1 MHKPHHPRGRS
12 LAHPSGRDWLALAV
26 AVLAL
31 WAFVAVVLGSPAV
44 AQEYMRFDGTVQ
56 WLSGLTLI
64 LALDAQIAAPS
75 YVIVGQVLVPAQ
87 SPRQT
92 VNVDLRQLPQSEY
105 AFMRS
110 GERIAVIGVPSD
122 DGRRLIATSI
132 VRNPGPQGSYPQ
144 AP

>member
-1 MHKPHHPRGRS
+1 MRPHRP
-12 LAHPSGRDWLALAV
+12 PFWRDWLALAV

-31 WAFVAVVLGSPAV
+31 GALVGVVLGSPAV
-44 AQEYMRFDGTVQ
+44 AQDYMRFDGTVQ
-56 WLSGLTLI
+56 WLSGQTLI
-64 LALDAQIAAPS
+64 LALDAQTAAPS
-75 YVIVGQVLVPAQ
+75 YVIVGQVLVPVQ
-87 SPRQT
+87 GPRQT
-92 VNVDLRQLPQSEY
+92 VNVDLRQLPQREY

-132 VRNPGPQGSYPQ
+132 IRNPGMQGSYPQ

>member
-1 MHKPHHPRGRS
+1 MRPTTAAPFWRY
-12 LAHPSGRDWLALAV
+12 WLALAV

-31 WAFVAVVLGSPAV
+31 GALVAVVLGSPAV

-56 WLSGLTLI
+56 WLSGQTLI

-75 YVIVGQVLVPAQ
+75 YVIVGQVLVPVQ
-87 SPRQT
+87 GPRQT
-92 VNVDLRQLPQSEY
+92 VNVDLRQLPQRDY
-105 AFMRS
+105 AVMRS

-122 DGRRLIATSI
+122 DGRRLIAASI
-132 VRNPGPQGSYPQ
+132 IRNLGPPGSYPQ

>member
-1 MHKPHHPRGRS
+1 MRPHRPPFS
-12 LAHPSGRDWLALAV
+12 RDCLALAV
-26 AVLAL
+26 AALAL
-31 WAFVAVVLGSPAV
+31 GALVTLTLGSPAA

-56 WLSGLTLI
+56 WLSGQTLI
-64 LALDAQIAAPS
+64 LALDTQIAAPS
-75 YVIVGQVLVPAQ
+75 YVIVGQVLVPVQ
-87 SPRQT
+87 GQRQT
-92 VNVDLRQLPQSEY
+92 VNVDLRQLPQRDY

-132 VRNPGPQGSYPQ
+132 IRNAGPPGSYPQ

>member
-1 MHKPHHPRGRS
+1 MRLHRS
-12 LAHPSGRDWLALAV
+12 PFWRDWLALAV

-31 WAFVAVVLGSPAV
+31 WAFVAGALGSPAV

-56 WLSGLTLI
+56 WLSGQTLI

-75 YVIVGQVLVPAQ
+75 YVIVGQVLVPVQ
-87 SPRQT
+87 GPRQT
-92 VNVDLRQLPQSEY
+92 VNVDLHQLPQSEY

-132 VRNPGPQGSYPQ
+132 IRNLGQQGSSPQ